1 MYIVKELFSL
11 LRLFCIAPGMDL
23 GLMRRHHF
31 NSSKVTGAGVTGLV
45 ADLGGI
51 VLFGAFISLELKV
64 ILAEKIVGPGV
75 ILATVVATVEG
86 VTLAT
91 VEVIVLVG
99 GSLGRV
105 GHTLTGEIAEVIAAL
120 SVIRGL
126 LLGRVELK
134 LTGEIVVVIAVLSVS
149 RVLLG
154 RVRHVLTSKTA
165 VEIEL
170 RSVIRG
176 LLLGCVRHVLT
187 TKIAVETALSENRSF
202 AVIAPTKVVL
212 VVGREIP
219 EVIVVLFIILK
230 TGEFVEHVAEER
242 IELGV
247 FLDVNSISAISSNE
261 HVELII
267 STETIEFFIFNFI
280 TEISVFDVELIGE
293 HNIDIGSLH
302 VEGQFLLINDEVEG
316 GTSVNTALEILED
329 RVLNGLIGDLGNEG
343 SLGSLRDTYV
353 VGLVDFA
360 NILSSLFHELLNLF
374 GGLGNVRLGLDDVGG
389 RLVGVIHDLLDQILL
404 VVLSFLDQHSL
415 NLGVVIG
422 DGLKASLNLS
432 KNGIRL
438 ILVGRNSNE
447 I

>member
-91 VEVIVLVG
+91 VVATVEVMVLVG
-99 GSLGRV
+99 GSLGCV

-120 SVIRGL
+120 
-126 LLGRVELK
+126 
-134 LTGEIVVVIAVLSVS
+134 
-149 RVLLG
+149 
-154 RVRHVLTSKTA
+154 
-165 VEIEL
+165 
-170 RSVIRG
+170 SVIRG